1 MDFAM
6 THEKMGSS
14 CIQCHSVDGK
24 KHDACVVIPV
34 INEGNRIVSLLTKM
48 NNLNI
53 SGIADIIIVDGGST
67 DGSLETENLLKLN
80 VSGLLVKTGPGKLSA
95 QLRCGYAFV
104 LEKGYK
110 NIITIDGND
119 KDDPA
124 PIPEFIAALEQ
135 GYDFVQASRFVNGG
149 VAVNTPKS
157 RDFAIKFIHA
167 PVLSIASG
175 FHWTDTTQGFR
186 AYSSK
191 MLLDE
196 RVAPFR
202 DVFMTYEL
210 LAYLS
215 YIAPKLGFRC
225 IELPTSRIYPEGEV
239 PTKIS
244 SFRGNLAVL
253 KILFK
258 SCFGA
263 YNVKRGQ

>member
-1 MDFAM
+1 MINDKNWDVPAYEPLIW
-6 THEKMGSS
+6 T
-14 CIQCHSVDGK
+14 GK

-34 INEGNRIVSLLTKM
+34 INEGSRITSLLAKIS
-48 NNLNI
+48 NLNI
-53 SGIADIIIVDGGST
+53 TDIADIIIVDGGST
-67 DGSLETENLLKLN
+67 DGSLQKDRLLELG
-80 VSGLLVKTGPGKLSA
+80 VTGLILKTGPGKLSA

-104 LEKGYK
+104 LKEGYK
-110 NIITIDGND
+110 NIVTIDGND

-124 PIPEFIAALEQ
+124 PIPEFIAALDK
-135 GYDFVQASRFVNGG
+135 GYDFVQASRFVKGG

-157 RDFAIKFIHA
+157 RDFAIKYIHA
-167 PVLSIASG
+167 PVLSMASG
-175 FHWTDTTQGFR
+175 FRWTDTTQGFR

-202 DVFMTYEL
+202 DIFNTYEL

-215 YIAPKLGFRC
+215 YIAPKLGFQC

-244 SFRGNLAVL
+244 SFSGNLSVL

-258 SCFGA
+258 ACLGH
-263 YNVKRGQ
+263 YNPR